1 MEKLYENRITENR
14 KSKRGPK
21 MTPNFSEIGPKGG
34 ETTVE
39 EHQKTASEAARFGCR
54 FIKTNTYIPSIAS
67 ASSCPATTKAS
78 SPN

>member
-39 EHQKTASEAARFGCR
+39 KPQRELQIYLRISYRVMLLS
-54 FIKTNTYIPSIAS
+54 NPIPLIGE
-67 ASSCPATTKAS
+67 
-78 SPN
+78 